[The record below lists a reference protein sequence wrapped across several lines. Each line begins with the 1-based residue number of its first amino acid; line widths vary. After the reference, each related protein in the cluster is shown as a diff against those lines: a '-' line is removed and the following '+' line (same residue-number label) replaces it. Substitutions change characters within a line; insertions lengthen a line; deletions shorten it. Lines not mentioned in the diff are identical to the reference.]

1 MERQENLLVKTGD
14 FEKDPLKRVKG
25 KMEEQKKDVNDIGKS
40 LARTEETST
49 AALSAL
55 QHQKNQILNVIDKTD
70 EAEKALT
77 LHDQVLGV
85 MENQILF
92 HRLKLVGIAGLL
104 FFANWSASSSISQ
117 Y

>member
-55 QHQKNQILNVIDKTD
+55 QHQKKNK
-70 EAEKALT
+70 
-77 LHDQVLGV
+77 
-85 MENQILF
+85 F
-92 HRLKLVGIAGLL
+92 
-104 FFANWSASSSISQ
+104 
-117 Y
+117 